1 MLIQKLIWRLK
12 SQHIHVLQLL
22 AIKNTQEKLKPST
35 SYYLNKED
43 EEGSLALEGEKPP
56 IQQLT
61 NVAQTIK
68 GS

>member
-1 MLIQKLIWRLK
+1 M
-12 SQHIHVLQLL
+12 
-22 AIKNTQEKLKPST
+22 QEKLKPST